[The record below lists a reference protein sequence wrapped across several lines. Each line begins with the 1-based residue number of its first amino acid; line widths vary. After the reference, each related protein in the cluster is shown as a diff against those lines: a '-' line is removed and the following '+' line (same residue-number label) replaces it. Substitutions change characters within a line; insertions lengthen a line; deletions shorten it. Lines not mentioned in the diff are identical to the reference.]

1 WLAERMNPEASNK
14 LLKLLEE
21 PPADTFIILVSQSP
35 EKVLPTIQSRCR
47 LLRVPPVERSSLALF
62 LEKKLS
68 IQTGEALLW
77 AGMSGGSVSRALSL
91 ISESSEN
98 SRYDQL
104 AEALINT
111 SLSKNLEGSIRVW
124 EEVAQFTRENQ
135 LSFCRVLLENI
146 RRIYMLN
153 LGAGEI
159 SFIPAN
165 RLETF
170 RVWANKIDP
179 AFYSR
184 GMDLVNGAM
193 ADIERNINPKY
204 IFADL
209 ANRFFLTL

>member
-1 WLAERMNPEASNK
+1 MTVFKYLSEGHNK
-14 LLKLLEE
+14 YEIYINNATK
-21 PPADTFIILVSQSP
+21 ATGID
-35 EKVLPTIQSRCR
+35 
-47 LLRVPPVERSSLALF
+47 PVKF
-62 LEKKLS
+62 
-68 IQTGEALLW
+68 
-77 AGMSGGSVSRALSL
+77 
-91 ISESSEN
+91 SSEM
-98 SRYDQL
+98 Q
-104 AEALINT
+104 
-111 SLSKNLEGSIRVW
+111 
-124 EEVAQFTRENQ
+124 
-135 LSFCRVLLENI
+135 
-146 RRIYMLN
+146 N

>member
-1 WLAERMNPEASNK
+1 
-14 LLKLLEE
+14 
-21 PPADTFIILVSQSP
+21 
-35 EKVLPTIQSRCR
+35 
-47 LLRVPPVERSSLALF
+47 
-62 LEKKLS
+62 
-68 IQTGEALLW
+68 
-77 AGMSGGSVSRALSL
+77 
-91 ISESSEN
+91 
-98 SRYDQL
+98 
-104 AEALINT
+104 
-111 SLSKNLEGSIRVW
+111 
-124 EEVAQFTRENQ
+124 
-135 LSFCRVLLENI
+135 
-146 RRIYMLN
+146 MLN